1 MGTSGIRSLDT
12 DTNVSLLLIDDDLE
26 LCRLIGLYL
35 GKAGYSLTCTA
46 NGRDGVIEAISNACD
61 LVCWT

>member
-26 LCRLIGLYL
+26 LLPVDWAVL
-35 GKAGYSLTCTA
+35 GEGGYSLTCTA